1 MKIKGKV
8 ALALV
13 AVLFLTS
20 CSSPSKA
27 LEPLSQFCFGIKYL
41 WDRAVKLDDGTQV
54 RALFTPVIESAMTL
68 DPNSTLAIGMFDNQ
82 TQYWKWIKDSNFE
95 TKRVLAN
102 IASISAGNGE
112 IYDYPDLKAK
122 RDELGMTEPRT
133 AIKESCAE
141 VEKLVSEAGLE
152 IGKNTV
158 LQDGLDSYI
167 ERMRENEG
175 N

>member
-8 ALALV
+8 AFALV

-27 LEPLSQFCFGIKYL
+27 LEPLSQFCSGIKYL

-54 RALFTPVIESAMTL
+54 RALLTPVIETAMAL

-112 IYDYPDLKAK
+112 IYDYLD
-122 RDELGMTEPRT
+122 
-133 AIKESCAE
+133 
-141 VEKLVSEAGLE
+141 LVSEAGLE

>member
-8 ALALV
+8 AFALV

-27 LEPLSQFCFGIKYL
+27 LEPLSQFCSGIKYL

-54 RALFTPVIESAMTL
+54 RALLMPVIESAMAL
-68 DPNSTLAIGMFDNQ
+68 DPNSTEALEMFDNQ
-82 TQYWKWIKDSNFE
+82 NQYWKWIKDSDFE
-95 TKRVLAN
+95 VKRVLAN

-112 IYDYPDLKAK
+112 IYDYLDLKAK
-122 RDELGMTEPRT
+122 RDALGMTEPRT

-141 VEKLVSEAGLE
+141 VEKIVSEAGLE
-152 IGKNTV
+152 IAKDTV

-167 ERMRENEG
+167 KSAKK
-175 N
+175 